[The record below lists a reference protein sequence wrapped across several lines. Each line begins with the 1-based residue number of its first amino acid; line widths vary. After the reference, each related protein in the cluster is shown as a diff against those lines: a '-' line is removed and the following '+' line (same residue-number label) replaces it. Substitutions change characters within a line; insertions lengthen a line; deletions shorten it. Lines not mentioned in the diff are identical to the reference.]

1 MAAEEWNSRL
11 PYCYLNFHLHMPW
24 PRQELAASQLSAK
37 RMWRAVWVRIASSYP
52 LLRRN
57 GSKELDGEKY
67 SGELLPQLAEG

>member
-1 MAAEEWNSRL
+1 
-11 PYCYLNFHLHMPW
+11 
-24 PRQELAASQLSAK
+24 
-37 RMWRAVWVRIASSYP
+37 MWRAVWVRIASSYP